1 MLNVNKTGSN
11 VMLKTNFQKQPP
23 RGVLSKRCYENMQQI
38 YRRKPMPKC
47 DFNKVAKQIS
57 MNLLSPAQQSWRR
70 KGAIF
75 QV

>member
-57 MNLLSPAQQSWRR
+57 MILLSPAQHSWRR

>member
-1 MLNVNKTGSN
+1 MFLVKGVMKICSKFTG
-11 VMLKTNFQKQPP
+11 
-23 RGVLSKRCYENMQQI
+23 EN
-38 YRRKPMPKC
+38 PWPKC

-57 MNLLSPAQQSWRR
+57 MNLLSPAQHSWRR